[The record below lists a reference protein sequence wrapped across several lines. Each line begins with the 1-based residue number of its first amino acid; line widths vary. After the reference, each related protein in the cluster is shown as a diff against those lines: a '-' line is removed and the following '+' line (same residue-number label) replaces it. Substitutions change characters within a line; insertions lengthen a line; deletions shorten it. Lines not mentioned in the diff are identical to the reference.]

1 VTAHG
6 TRGAVEREGD
16 SLAGLLAGWL
26 PQQRWYAAKGTAAV
40 AAQRLGGL
48 HLDPAG
54 EVDLVVHFLA
64 VTVGLG
70 PTTVYQVPLAYRDAP
85 EPTLEH
91 ALVGVLD
98 AEGRRRWVYDAV
110 HEPSFVRAWLRLL
123 TGGSEVTDAAGAVGG
138 SAHGILQPAGWA
150 LDPDAPTTVL
160 SGEQSNTS
168 VIVGADGPTPAIVKL
183 FRVLA
188 PGDNPDVVVQS
199 ALAAAGCERVPRPV
213 GWVEGSWPAPDG
225 EGTGGTVRGHL
236 AFAAEFLAG
245 SEDAW
250 RVACRSVVGDEPFG
264 EHAHALGA
272 ATAEVHL
279 ALADTLGTAPATP
292 GLLDEL
298 ATSLRSRV
306 AWAVAEAP
314 ALAGRAAA
322 ALRAVDAAR
331 AAADSAPLVLQQI
344 HGDYHLGQVL
354 HSPTRG
360 WVLLDF
366 EGEPLRP
373 LAERLAPDLALRDV
387 AGMLRSFDY
396 AARHATVA
404 LPDDDPRVAAAD
416 AWAAGCRT
424 AFLAGYA
431 EVTGRDPAADGALL
445 LALELDKALYEV
457 VYETRNRPGWLAVPL
472 HAVRRLLPL
481 DRP

>member
-1 VTAHG
+1 MSAEP
-6 TRGAVEREGD
+6 VERVSD
-16 SLAGLLAGWL
+16 SLAGLLVGWL
-26 PQQRWYAAKGTAAV
+26 PQQRWFSAKGVGAV
-40 AAQRLGGL
+40 TAQRLGGL
-48 HLDPAG
+48 APSDPAG
-54 EVDLVVHFLA
+54 EVDLEVHFLA
-64 VTVGLG
+64 VTVGIG
-70 PTTVYQVPLAYRDAP
+70 PTTVYQVPLSYRDAP
-85 EPTLEH
+85 EPALEN
-91 ALVGVLD
+91 ALVGVLRSR
-98 AEGRRRWVYDAV
+98 GRRRWVYDAV
-110 HEPSFVRAWLRLL
+110 HEPAFVRAWLRLL
-123 TGGSEVTDAAGAVGG
+123 TDGAQVTDADGAAGGAARGVR
-138 SAHGILQPAGWA
+138 QPAGWT
-150 LDPDAPTTVL
+150 LDPDAPTKVL
-160 SGEQSNTS
+160 AGEQSNTS
-168 VIVGADGPTPAIVKL
+168 VVVGADGPTPAIVKL

-188 PGDNPDVVVQS
+188 PGDNPDVIVQS

-213 GWVEGSWPAPDG
+213 GWVEGTWPAPAG
-225 EGTGGTVRGHL
+225 EGNGRPVRGHL

-250 RVACRSVVGDEPFG
+250 RVACRSVEGG
-264 EHAHALGA
+264 ERFEEQAHALGA

-279 ALADTLGTAPATP
+279 ALAATFPTTPATQ
-292 GLLDEL
+292 GLLDDL
-298 ATSLRSRV
+298 ADNLRGRV
-306 AWAVAEAP
+306 TWAVAEAP
-314 ALAGRAAA
+314 ALAEREAA
-322 ALRAVDAAR
+322 ALLAVEAVRTATDAG
-331 AAADSAPLVLQQI
+331 PLVLQQV

-404 LPDDDPRVAAAD
+404 LPDADPRVAAAD
-416 AWAAGCRT
+416 AWAAACRT

-445 LALELDKALYEV
+445 RALELDKALYEV
-457 VYETRNRPGWLAVPL
+457 VYETRNRPTWLAVPL

-481 DRP
+481 DSV